1 MKRRLVTL
9 SIAIAAAAALAAP
22 ASGDGGG
29 PNPGVSILSGGVL
42 SPNGKT
48 RYVALP
54 DGSATV
60 VAQILVRNGFVLRTL
75 TVPGHFGVPYV
86 ANDGTAG
93 GLSFDG
99 RVLVLAAYGVAV
111 RPSRFAVVDI
121 KRWRAAKALSLHGTF
136 TFDALSPR
144 GRMLYLVEHTSLKDF
159 YRYRVR
165 AYDLGYDR
173 LVSGAIVDRRLA
185 DEQMAGNP
193 MARAVSPGG
202 TWAYTLYQRPS
213 GGWFIHAL
221 DTRRAAAVC
230 IDLPGKVRAWRYGAT
245 LGISRDGGQ
254 LRLRPFPAQRVA
266 AVVDTKT
273 YRVALV

>member
-1 MKRRLVTL
+1 MKRRLLTL
-9 SIAIAAAAALAAP
+9 TIAIAASAALAAP
-22 ASGDGGG
+22 ATGDGGG
-29 PNPGVSILSGGVL
+29 PNPGVNIYGSGVL

-54 DGSATV
+54 DGSRTV
-60 VAQILVRNGFVLRTL
+60 LAQILVRNGFVLRTL
-75 TVPGHFGVPYV
+75 SVPGHYGVPFV
-86 ANDGTAG
+86 SNDGTAG

-99 RVLVLAAYGVAV
+99 RVLVLAAYGNAIQ
-111 RPSRFAVVDI
+111 PSRFAVVDI
-121 KRWRAAKALSLHGTF
+121 KRWRTGKVLSLSGAF
-136 TFDALSPR
+136 TFDALSPK
-144 GRMLYLVEHTSLKDF
+144 GRMIYLIEHTSLRDY

-173 LVSGAIVDRRLA
+173 LLRRTIVDRRAA

-202 TWAYTLYQRPS
+202 AWVYTLYQRPK

-230 IDLPGKVRAWRYGAT
+230 IDLPRKAAAWRYGAT
-245 LGISRDGGQ
+245 LGVSRDGAQLQ
-254 LRLRPFPAQRVA
+254 LRPYPSRRLT
-266 AVVDTKT
+266 AVVSTRT
-273 YRVALV
+273 YRVTVV